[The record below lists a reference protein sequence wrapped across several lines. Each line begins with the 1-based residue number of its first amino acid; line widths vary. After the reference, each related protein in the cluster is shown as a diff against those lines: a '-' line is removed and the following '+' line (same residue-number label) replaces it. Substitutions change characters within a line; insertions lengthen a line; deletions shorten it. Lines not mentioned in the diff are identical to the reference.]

1 MAKFR
6 VSNKPFVSA
15 VFCLS
20 ASKAVGQHMQ
30 RGVIKALAPPYLE
43 LMVQARWEG
52 TVSFE
57 VRVGPSGEVEDAQVI
72 KLPAFEEWGELFEQ
86 YAREW
91 RFEPNETS
99 TTEEI
104 VFRFRFVPRD
114 SPPKDQG
121 TAFIF
126 PATVEVRHLQPRRI
140 ISASG
145 SKSGDRP

>member
-20 ASKAVGQHMQ
+20 ASNAVGQHMQ

-57 VRVGPSGEVEDAQVI
+57 V
-72 KLPAFEEWGELFEQ
+72 
-86 YAREW
+86 REW